1 MRWLDGIT
9 DSMDMSL
16 GELQELVMDWVASL
30 QFSSVAQLG
39 PTLCDPMNRS
49 MPYSQKTSQ
58 YDHTD
63 HSLV

>member
-16 GELQELVMDWVASL
+16 GELQELVMDWEASL

-58 YDHTD
+58 SNHMDN
-63 HSLV
+63 SLV